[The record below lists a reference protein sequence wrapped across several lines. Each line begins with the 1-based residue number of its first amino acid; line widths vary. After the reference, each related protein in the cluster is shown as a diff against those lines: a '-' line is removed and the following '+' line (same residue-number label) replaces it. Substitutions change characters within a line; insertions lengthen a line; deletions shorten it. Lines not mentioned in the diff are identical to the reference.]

1 MGAEVDG
8 RLATDFF
15 GEDIACCER
24 RISMA
29 LDPSDD
35 LVPENDK
42 FADTKAR
49 LRSLP
54 LVERVALEVKLAK
67 DLGLVITPD
76 QLVSIGTPTRGV
88 DQVEGDKVQA
98 DEKPGMPEYAAN
110 KSGGVDTDSRG
121 SMAEALRAMGLG
133 GDVDVVGVRDLIRR
147 LDETS
152 TADSGGSNVVELAV
166 RLHERLELLAMRG
179 DHPDLVAAGGAA
191 VSKAVF
197 GDAGAGSGQAGPG
210 GTSNR

>member
-1 MGAEVDG
+1 
-8 RLATDFF
+8 
-15 GEDIACCER
+15 
-24 RISMA
+24 MA
-29 LDPSDD
+29 SDPSDD
-35 LVPENDK
+35 LVPGNDK

-54 LVERVALEVKLAK
+54 LAERVALEVKLAR

-76 QLVSIGTPTRGV
+76 QLVSIGAPTTGQ
-88 DQVEGDKVQA
+88 DQVEGDNVQP

-110 KSGGVDTDSRG
+110 KSGGMHVDSRG
-121 SMAEALRAMGLG
+121 SMADSLKAMGLG

-147 LDETS
+147 LDETPA
-152 TADSGGSNVVELAV
+152 ADSSGPGTVELAV
-166 RLHERLELLAMRG
+166 RLHERLELLTMRG

-197 GDAGAGSGQAGPG
+197 GDAGPGSGKSGPG
-210 GTSNR
+210 STSNR